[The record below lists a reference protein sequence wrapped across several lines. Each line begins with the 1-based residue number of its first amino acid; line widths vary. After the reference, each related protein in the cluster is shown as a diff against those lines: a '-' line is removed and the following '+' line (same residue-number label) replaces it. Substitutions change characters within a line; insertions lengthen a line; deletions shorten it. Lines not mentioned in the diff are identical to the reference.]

1 MNTETQS
8 QVYTVKKYGP
18 HWSSWTQVPWV
29 LKPLSPG
36 VTLQTRVSRDF
47 CWTAGGRFLNQET
60 TLVTY
65 LVSDL
70 KNTKKQNEFLFYSPS
85 GQEAQSEP
93 QKLYY
98 LELSWEL

>member
-1 MNTETQS
+1 M
-8 QVYTVKKYGP
+8 K
-18 HWSSWTQVPWV
+18 
-29 LKPLSPG
+29 
-36 VTLQTRVSRDF
+36 
-47 CWTAGGRFLNQET
+47 ET
-60 TLVTY
+60 TLVTH